1 MPNPSKEYRG
11 HPWSAWDS
19 MNLLRGNTWRR
30 PRVSRHLRPP
40 GAPPPPRRQAPE
52 ALSAPLG
59 AEQRQWPRAACSGAG
74 VGKYRQQ
81 KLPRA

>member
-11 HPWSAWDS
+11 DPWSAWDS

-52 ALSAPLG
+52 ALTALLAAERRAVADRGGSA
-59 AEQRQWPRAACSGAG
+59 AG
-74 VGKYRQQ
+74 VGSTEVDTR
-81 KLPRA
+81 P